1 MLSGMRATNG
11 SWGTRAD
18 QLMRRMGVPRGLT
31 LVEVLV
37 AATILAIGLLGILTA
52 FPTSYLN
59 VVGSGAQSKAVAYAR
74 QQMEVLKNQPFTPG
88 PAGPTALTGLASGY
102 SGTWAIATVGGT
114 TAPNRLARITVAV
127 TYPTGGAGRQAQT
140 VTLETL
146 RAE

>member
-1 MLSGMRATNG
+1 MRHL
-11 SWGTRAD
+11 RA
-18 QLMRRMGVPRGLT
+18 PRGLT

-37 AATILAIGLLGILTA
+37 AATILVVGLLGILTA

-74 QQMEVLKNQPFTPG
+74 QQMEMLKNQPFTPG
-88 PAGPTALTGLASGY
+88 PAGPMALTGLAAGY
-102 SGTWAIATVGGT
+102 SGTWVIAPVTGTV
-114 TAPNRLARITVAV
+114 APNRLARLTVAV
-127 TYPTGGAGRQAQT
+127 SYNTGGAGRQAQT